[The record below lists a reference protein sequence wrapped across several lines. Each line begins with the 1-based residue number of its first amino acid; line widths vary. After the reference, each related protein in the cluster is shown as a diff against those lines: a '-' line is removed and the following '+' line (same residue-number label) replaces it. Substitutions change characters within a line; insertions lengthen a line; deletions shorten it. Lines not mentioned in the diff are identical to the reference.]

1 MLEEIKQKLSETL
14 TQAGQWAEKALQHA
28 MVWLAQLLDNIALM
42 LGRYGVPEEYR
53 QLAALGLLYLLVVLV
68 VLLFILL
75 VFRRRRRKR
84 REVLRREAP
93 PRPEPEEA
101 LRPPAPEE
109 SEEAPAPEEEKA
121 PAAEPPA
128 EAEVEEVRP
137 EEVEPEPVAEEELV
151 PEEAPVAPPEERE
164 AAPEIE
170 EVPEEPKVS
179 LFERMRQGLSK
190 TQASL
195 VGRID
200 TLLRGRKEIDADL
213 IEDLEEILI
222 TADLGMKTTQDLVAV
237 LEERLDRNELAD
249 GEAVRS
255 AMQEELTRRL
265 EEQACGPLD
274 LDAARPFVLMVVG
287 VNGVGKTTTIGK
299 LARQF
304 KNEGRSVI
312 LGAGDTFR
320 AAASEQLAIWG
331 ERSGVEVIRL
341 SEGADPAAVAFDAA
355 KAAVARKADVLILDT
370 AGRLH
375 TKANLME
382 ELKKIRRVLDREIA
396 GAPHETLL
404 VLDATTGQ
412 NALNQA
418 KLFSEA
424 VAVSGIALT
433 KLDGTAKGGIVVAI
447 SNELKLPVR
456 YIGIGEGVEDLRPFD
471 PAIFAAALFDR
482 E

>member
-84 REVLRREAP
+84 REALRREAP

-151 PEEAPVAPPEERE
+151 PEEAPVVPPEERE

-331 ERSGVEVIRL
+331 ERSGVEVIRH

-382 ELKKIRRVLDREIA
+382 ELKKIRRVLDREIP

-471 PAIFAAALFDR
+471 PAMFAAALFDR